1 MSDVLNDMLTARNK
15 YCFGL
20 SYCFDFLLKYHL
32 TSILPLYFIYI
43 KLVSIS
49 SVILYCV
56 QSFIFSF
63 EKVLLK
69 PYGFSGIL
77 FAVKAVRS
85 TI

>member
-1 MSDVLNDMLTARNK
+1 MCDVLKNRLSA
-15 YCFGL
+15 CFAF
-20 SYCFDFLLKYHL
+20 SLKIYL
-32 TSILPLYFIYI
+32 TSIQPLYLMYI
-43 KLVSIS
+43 KLASVS

-77 FAVKAVRS
+77 FAAKTVRS